1 MKNVLNILL
10 RFLYLSRQDD
20 RIGRIKLI
28 DKLRIYP
35 VYPANPVEITIRGLV
50 IATAFAS
57 LAVAEPRVE
66 TVRQNGVTLTIT
78 FDPGSVSLDRDIIL
92 SLKLTH
98 PESIAVTLPPLSDRL
113 EGLLAASSFDRE
125 AVPADDKGNVT
136 RERIVRLTPLIAD
149 EYRLAPMAIA
159 TRHAVD
165 GNGKT
170 DYFATPPIVLPVN
183 AVTDKPVDEFP
194 RTTITPIRVPVSLKT
209 LSGYVALLVLVAA
222 VMALAIWLIGRI
234 RHQVRLLRMSPKERA
249 LRELD
254 LLLGRRWIE
263 TGHVKDF
270 YVELTMI
277 VRRYIERQ
285 HHVRAPEQTT
295 HEFLLAISADPRFT
309 EAVLNRLKQFL
320 EAADLVKF
328 AAYQPD
334 SHAVD
339 DAVGTARDYLTTD
352 AANTAIAATDGKE
365 G

>member
-1 MKNVLNILL
+1 
-10 RFLYLSRQDD
+10 
-20 RIGRIKLI
+20 LI

>member
-1 MKNVLNILL
+1 M
-10 RFLYLSRQDD
+10 
-20 RIGRIKLI
+20 
-28 DKLRIYP
+28 
-35 VYPANPVEITIRGLV
+35 
-50 IATAFAS
+50 
-57 LAVAEPRVE
+57 
-66 TVRQNGVTLTIT
+66 
-78 FDPGSVSLDRDIIL
+78 
-92 SLKLTH
+92 
-98 PESIAVTLPPLSDRL
+98 
-113 EGLLAASSFDRE
+113 
-125 AVPADDKGNVT
+125 
-136 RERIVRLTPLIAD
+136 
-149 EYRLAPMAIA
+149 
-159 TRHAVD
+159 
-165 GNGKT
+165 
-170 DYFATPPIVLPVN
+170 
-183 AVTDKPVDEFP
+183 TDKPVDEFP